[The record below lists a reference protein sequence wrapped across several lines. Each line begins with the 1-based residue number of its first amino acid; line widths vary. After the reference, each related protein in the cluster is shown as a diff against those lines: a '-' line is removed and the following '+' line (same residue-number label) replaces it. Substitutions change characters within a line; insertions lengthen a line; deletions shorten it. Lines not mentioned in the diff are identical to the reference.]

1 MDISITLALFGQIIL
16 IIFALVLFILGVFT
30 AYFGS
35 GKSRIAGISLLLVGL
50 IIGVIYAWY
59 CHVSDPGYFVN
70 VILVPGLAYIGG
82 AIIGAVLSFLIFILV
97 IMKT

>member
-1 MDISITLALFGQIIL
+1 MDISITLSLFGQVIL
-16 IIFALVLFILGVFT
+16 VIFALILLIFGIFT

-35 GKSRIAGISLLLVGL
+35 GKSRIAGISLLLIGL
-50 IIGVIYAWY
+50 IIGIIYVWLSHA
-59 CHVSDPGYFVN
+59 SDPGYFVN

-82 AIIGAVLSFLIFILV
+82 AIIGAVIGFLIFILV